1 MGESALGNRAGRFH
15 SACLKTGLAGGER
28 TGWCWKAKCQVG
40 GGRSW
45 SCTMFS
51 TVLILFSIFINDGSA
66 SITSTAG
73 DAGFGDI
80 GNTEKDLDIIP
91 KRKI

>member
-1 MGESALGNRAGRFH
+1 
-15 SACLKTGLAGGER
+15 
-28 TGWCWKAKCQVG
+28 
-40 GGRSW
+40 
-45 SCTMFS
+45 MFS
-51 TVLILFSIFINDGSA
+51 TVLILFSIFINDGNA

-91 KRKI
+91 KRKE